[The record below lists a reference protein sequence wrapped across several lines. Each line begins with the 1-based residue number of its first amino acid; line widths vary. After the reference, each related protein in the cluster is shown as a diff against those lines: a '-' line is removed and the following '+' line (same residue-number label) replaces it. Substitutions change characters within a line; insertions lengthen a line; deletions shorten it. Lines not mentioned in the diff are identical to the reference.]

1 MKQVKESRKLD
12 TEIIVKVMEDR
23 QKLIEVSDDEAPH
36 VLTNDPTFFTSLK
49 NKEVIKE
56 DRGKIVFC

>member
-12 TEIIVKVMEDR
+12 TEIILKVMEDR
-23 QKLIEVSDDEAPH
+23 QILIEVSDDEAPH

>member
-12 TEIIVKVMEDR
+12 TEIVVKVMEDK
-23 QKLIEVSDDEAPH
+23 QILIEVSDDEAPH
-36 VLTNDPTFFTSLK
+36 VVKNDPTFFTSLK

-56 DRGKIVFC
+56 DRGKMLFC